1 MFERKRNQVTM
12 IYTKR
17 KPAWKL
23 RRKKTNLKVNKK
35 EVMLFSFGT
44 CLKKNGLCNYCV
56 ISKRLP
62 LFMGVCGHVLSG
74 NISYHRM
81 RAEGFEV
88 REFSSVEEQ
97 QAAAGFSLF
106 IVCLE

>member
-1 MFERKRNQVTM
+1 MF
-12 IYTKR
+12 
-17 KPAWKL
+17 
-23 RRKKTNLKVNKK
+23 
-35 EVMLFSFGT
+35 FSFIE
-44 CLKKNGLCNYCV
+44 KNGLCNCCV

-62 LFMGVCGHVLSG
+62 LFMGVCGHVLYG
-74 NISYHRM
+74 NVFYHRM